1 MKVER
6 PRAMAPVSL
15 AIPVH
20 PASRH
25 LGLDVLGLA
34 LIAMSL
40 VWVRVSAGSSERE
53 AGPATTLLL
62 IVALCYVGGR
72 LIGSVVPAAVPLLI
86 SGVAVALL
94 VVNPADVLGDG
105 PLQGP
110 FGYNNA
116 TGAFYAQAA
125 FAAAAAGVVLPR
137 LRSLGFLVAAVCA
150 AVPFAIGSLAAG
162 AAVVVL
168 APLATLARN
177 RSGARG
183 VIALGAALW
192 LAVLGAT
199 ILLGA
204 THTNTDRDSGLAAV
218 VNDTLSARRPA
229 LWHDA
234 LVMIER
240 EPLSGVG
247 PQGFEKSSPVALSDR
262 DARWTH
268 NEFLQF
274 GAETGLP
281 GLLLAIGLIAWTL
294 VRLSVS
300 PRHHVAVLG
309 SLALVALAIHA
320 CIDYIWHFPI
330 VVAVAAALAGS
341 ATAAPRLA
349 LRVEPVHPNP
359 PVRPQ

>member
-1 MKVER
+1 VNKSVKVQR
-6 PRAMAPVSL
+6 PRAMAPLSPS
-15 AIPVH
+15 IPVRST
-20 PASRH
+20 SRRP
-25 LGLDVLGLA
+25 GLDVLGLA
-34 LIAMSL
+34 LISMSL
-40 VWVRVSAGSSERE
+40 VWVRVSAGSSDGD

-62 IVALCYVGGR
+62 IVAICYVGGR
-72 LIGSVVPAAVPLLI
+72 LIGSVVPAAVPLVI
-86 SGVAVALL
+86 SGVAIALL
-94 VVNPADVLGDG
+94 VMNPAEILGNG

-125 FAAAAAGVVLPR
+125 GVIAVVL
-137 LRSLGFLVAAVCA
+137 
-150 AVPFAIGSLAAG
+150 VPLAA
-162 AAVVVL
+162 
-168 APLATLARN
+168 LARN

-192 LAVLGAT
+192 LAVLGTT
-199 ILLGA
+199 IFLGG
-204 THTNTDRDSGLAAV
+204 TYSNTDRDSGLTAV
-218 VNDTLSARRPA
+218 VNETLSARRPA

-274 GAETGLP
+274 GAETGIP

-300 PRHHVAVLG
+300 RRHHVATLG

-341 ATAAPRLA
+341 ATADPRLE
-349 LRVEPVHPNP
+349 LRVDSSTKP